1 MKNSYKI
8 IYRVFCI
15 IQVSTS
21 STIHRKYQ
29 PCESELE
36 NDFPGVLGKKSPSFD
51 SSSYYIPPL
60 SRKHVHFNRDTDESL
75 NSSEYGYQTGGLN
88 HRHNWHY

>member
-1 MKNSYKI
+1 MFFQPKQVKDKSYLPIYYSDNFFKI
-8 IYRVFCI
+8 QLKLC
-15 IQVSTS
+15 S
-21 STIHRKYQ
+21 
-29 PCESELE
+29 L
-36 NDFPGVLGKKSPSFD
+36 VLGKKSPSFD